1 MTTLSA
7 TRVLVVEDH
16 PMMRAGVRDVLSR
29 ADDIEVV
36 GEAGTGE
43 RALTLTRSLSP
54 DVVLLDIGLPDIDGL
69 AVLGRLREAGQPARV
84 IMLTCQIDEQ
94 SVRTAMDGG
103 ASGYLSKD
111 AAPKELV
118 DAVRSVCR
126 GQTPLSPEAATRLVA
141 SMRSHAGPG
150 EPELTRRERDVW
162 HSLAEGASNAE
173 IAAALFIS
181 EHTVKFHLHNL
192 LRKLGLKSRSE
203 AICAAYR
210 RGILN

>member
-1 MTTLSA
+1 MTSLTA

-16 PMMRAGVRDVLSR
+16 PMMRTGVRDVLNR
-29 ADDIEVV
+29 ADGIDVV
-36 GEAGTGE
+36 GEAGTGAH
-43 RALTLTRSLSP
+43 ALALVRSLEP
-54 DVVLLDIGLPDIDGL
+54 DVVLLDIGLPDMDGL
-69 AVLGRLREAGQPARV
+69 TVLALIRKSGQPARV
-84 IMLTCQIDEQ
+84 IMLTCQTDEQ

-103 ASGYLSKD
+103 ASGYLTKD
-111 AAPKELV
+111 AGPQCLV
-118 DAVRSVCR
+118 DAVHSVCR
-126 GQTPLSPEAATRLVA
+126 GQTPLSPDAATRLVA
-141 SMRSHAGPG
+141 SMRCHSAPG
-150 EPELTRRERDVW
+150 EPELTPREGDIWRA
-162 HSLAEGASNAE
+162 LAGGASNAE

>member
-1 MTTLSA
+1 MTALSA

-16 PMMRAGVRDVLSR
+16 PMMRAGVRDVLNR
-29 ADDIEVV
+29 ADGIDVV

-43 RALTLTRSLSP
+43 RALALTRSLSP
-54 DVVLLDIGLPDIDGL
+54 DVVLLDIGLPDMDGL
-69 AVLGRLREAGQPARV
+69 AVLGRIRKTGQAARV

-118 DAVRSVCR
+118 DAVHSVCR

-141 SMRSHAGPG
+141 SMRAHAGPG
-150 EPELTRRERDVW
+150 EPELTQREREVW
-162 HSLAEGASNAE
+162 HSLAEGASKRSAPPTG
-173 IAAALFIS
+173 AGYSTDL
-181 EHTVKFHLHNL
+181 TV
-192 LRKLGLKSRSE
+192 RSGRTHP
-203 AICAAYR
+203 CA
-210 RGILN
+210 